1 MGFSKKIFPHLNKCS
16 CLDNVKYFLERVFS
30 FIFKVLFL
38 KISTLMVGGGLIK
51 TKSFS
56 CFLLL
61 FQICSV
67 LVIPHQENRESGGS
81 HISLLLRFKN
91 SLRPLSLIPSRLS
104 PPQSHEPFCH
114 GLRHEHLFLFWLF
127 LSKFTSSNFC
137 MVYSLPPCGLFSAST
152 FFLRVPRIIFH
163 RTCAP
168 PSAFSSL
175 FHFVGL
181 VFSNI
186 P

>member
-1 MGFSKKIFPHLNKCS
+1 
-16 CLDNVKYFLERVFS
+16 
-30 FIFKVLFL
+30 
-38 KISTLMVGGGLIK
+38 MVGGGLIK

-67 LVIPHQENRESGGS
+67 LVIPHQENRESGDS

-91 SLRPLSLIPSRLS
+91 SLSPLRLIASWLS
-104 PPQSHEPFCH
+104 PPQSPEPFCH

-127 LSKFTSSNFC
+127 VLTFASPSTFC
-137 MVYSLPPCGLFSAST
+137 MVYSLPSCGLFSNST
-152 FFLRVPRIIFH
+152 FSVRAPRIISNSTH
-163 RTCAP
+163 AP
-168 PSAFSSL
+168 PSAFSAL
-175 FHFVGL
+175 FHFVEL

-186 P
+186 T